1 MQGQKNHGELG
12 EVSYSTLDIKI
23 VGTNAFAFIVIK
35 EPQRKFLVEKLQRE
49 TSWKIILPCKHTN
62 YILLNAYAF
71 VDTYS
76 ILRID
81 YNAQLSNACLLIHV

>member
-1 MQGQKNHGELG
+1 MNHSIKSNLISRRMQGQKNHGELG

-49 TSWKIILPCKHTN
+49 TS
-62 YILLNAYAF
+62 
-71 VDTYS
+71 
-76 ILRID
+76 
-81 YNAQLSNACLLIHV
+81 